1 MPAGALRVS
10 AQCLQS
16 MTLRSRLAGLDGPNQ
31 RALPAGEFLHPIPLA
46 ALVLLVLNDWWL
58 KPSGWATGFLTGK
71 LSDVAGLLF
80 FPLLLTAVANCALLG
95 LHRLGLPVDFT
106 LRRYKS
112 AIAIALTA
120 VVFSLVKLSPA
131 CNELVIDALASIG
144 MRPRIVLDATDLLAL
159 PVLGVAW
166 LVARS
171 EIARVPLGR
180 IELIM
185 ARNKRDG
192 VGVGTLLDDTIVAGA
207 NAAHIGELI
216 EALDDYL
223 KSPSDAYSLRLERS
237 LAVVRDLSL
246 PGR

>member
-1 MPAGALRVS
+1 
-10 AQCLQS
+10 

-46 ALVLLVLNDWWL
+46 ALVLLVANDWWL

-71 LSDVAGLLF
+71 LSDVAGLVF
-80 FPLLLTAVANCALLG
+80 FPLLLTAVANCAALG
-95 LHRLGLPVDFT
+95 LHRLGVPIDFT

-112 AIAIALTA
+112 AIAIAFTA
-120 VVFSLVKLSPA
+120 VVFALVKLSPA
-131 CNELVIDALASIG
+131 SNELVIEMLAGMG
-144 MRPRIVLDATDLLAL
+144 MRPQIVLDASDLLAL
-159 PVLGVAW
+159 PALGVAW
-166 LVARS
+166 IVARS

-185 ARNKRDG
+185 ARNRRDG
-192 VGVGTLLDDTIVAGA
+192 VGVGTLLDDTIAAGA
-207 NAAHIGELI
+207 NAAHIGELT

-223 KSPSDAYSLRLERS
+223 KNPSDASSLRLEHS

-246 PGR
+246 PSR